1 MKITIN
7 QLMLEFQA
15 IQTAHLQLNTFF
27 RGDLTRAVDENQV
40 VYPLMCAYHTNA
52 SIDMRTDTLTINIVI
67 ADRVFKG
74 LENLNDTD
82 SDTLQVCRDI
92 INVMRRSPRWQDIGR
107 VQSVSTPKFFEDS
120 ADAVCGHAMQIQFV
134 LFDTESICNLPMPT
148 YDFEGSFTAVC
159 SPATI
164 TNSDGV
170 TIVEVPSGSSFACD
184 VIQPVTGQNS
194 DDSYSFTANSG
205 DNVALPDIDITTG
218 DGVLTFPSVKNID
231 LSGYYEVLAPTGT
244 RTPVNTVVTPS
255 TQVVWSSVT
264 ANVTTGTGSV
274 EKTSGAN
281 GWDGRG
287 NFNIDTNLNF
297 ELSFK
302 CATADNIIVGLSIV
316 NTVDSFQDID
326 FGFYTVGGGVTIYSN
341 GLALPASTSHNVNDT
356 LRIRRENGS
365 IKMYKNLTLLYTFT
379 MPNATTIAS
388 TMIFDCSL
396 FSVGAKVDNLL
407 VTFI

>member
-15 IQTAHLQLNTFF
+15 IQTAHLQLNSFF
-27 RGDLTRAVDENQV
+27 RGDLTRAVNEV
-40 VYPLMCAYHTNA
+40 AIKYPLMCAYHTNA
-52 SIDMRTDTLTINIVI
+52 GIDKRTDTLTINVVI

-92 INVMRRSPRWQDIGR
+92 VNVMRRSPRWQDIGR
-107 VQSVSTPKFFEDS
+107 VQNVSTPKFFEDS
-120 ADAVCGHAMQIQFV
+120 ADEVCGHAMQIQFV
-134 LFDTESICNLPMPT
+134 LFDTESVCNLPMPN
-148 YDFEGSFTAVC
+148 YDFEGSFSATC

-170 TIVEVPSGSSFACD
+170 TVVEVASGSIFACD

-205 DNVALPDIDITTG
+205 DNVSLPDIDVTTG
-218 DGVLTFPSVKNID
+218 GGVVTFPSVKDID
-231 LSGYYEVLAPTGT
+231 LSGYYQVLAPTGT

-264 ANVTTGTGSV
+264 ANVTTGTGSI
-274 EKTSGAN
+274 EKTSGGT

-302 CATADNIIVGLSIV
+302 CATTDNMMVGLSDV
-316 NTVDSFQDID
+316 SFSDGFNDID
-326 FGFYTVGGGVTIYSN
+326 FGLYTVGGGVTVYCN
-341 GLALPASTSHNVNDT
+341 GVSLPASSSHNVTDT
-356 LRIRRENGS
+356 LKIRRENGTV
-365 IKMYKNLTLLYTFT
+365 KMYKNATLLYTFT
-379 MPNATTIAS
+379 MPNATIIAS

-396 FSVGAKVDNLL
+396 FSVGARVEDLL
-407 VTFI
+407 VTFL